1 MKKILVPT
9 DFSEQAKNAL
19 DFAIQIAR
27 RSEAAII
34 LLNVLDYPGLS
45 TVWMGGLN
53 IIGGTEPP
61 ADHLDE
67 TFVNSLLDKAKDEL
81 ADSIRTAGGTGMNI
95 TPKVEIGNPY
105 FCISEKIT
113 AEDIN
118 LVVMGTRGISGLED
132 VLIGSTAEKVVRLSQ
147 CPVITIKQK
156 CELNKIKHMIFAS
169 NFEEKQDHIVEELLK
184 MQQILDA
191 TLHLVKVN
199 TPNNF
204 QSNQVMTREMKE
216 FVEKYGIRKYT
227 TNLYNDY
234 LEEDGIIHFAEDIDA
249 DMISLA
255 THGRTGLM
263 HLLSGSIA
271 EDVVNH
277 ARRPVWTCRIKN

>member
-19 DFAIQIAR
+19 DFAIQVAR
-27 RSEAAII
+27 RSEAGII

-53 IIGGTEPP
+53 IIGGAEPP

-67 TFVNSLLDKAKDEL
+67 AFVNSLLDKAKDDL
-81 ADSIRTAGGTGMNI
+81 ADSIRTAGGAGMNI
-95 TPKVEIGNPY
+95 TPRVEIGNPY
-105 FCISEKIT
+105 FCISEKIA
-113 AEDIN
+113 AEDID

-156 CELNKIKHMIFAS
+156 CDLDKIKHMIFAS

-184 MQQILDA
+184 MQRILAA

-204 QSNQVMTREMKE
+204 QSSQVMTKEMKE
-216 FVEKYGIRKYT
+216 FVEKYGIKKYT
-227 TNLYNDY
+227 SNLYNDY

-249 DMISLA
+249 DMIALA

-277 ARRPVWTCRIKN
+277 ARRPVWTCRIKI